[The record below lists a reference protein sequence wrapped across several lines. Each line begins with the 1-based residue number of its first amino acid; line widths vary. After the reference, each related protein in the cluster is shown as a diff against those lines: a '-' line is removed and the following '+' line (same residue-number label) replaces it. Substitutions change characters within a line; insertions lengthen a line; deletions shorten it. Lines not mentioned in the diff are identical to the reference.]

1 MLYPITPGD
10 WLAVQDR
17 STLCDW
23 GAWPVPVS
31 VSTVGE
37 FDALLKKVRLA
48 LVAPLAFG
56 VKVTVKE
63 ADCPAAIV
71 FGNVIPESTNS
82 LLLLLPEVTVT
93 EAPVAVRLPLREA
106 LALTT
111 TLPKL
116 SVPGETDSCPAA
128 APVPD
133 RAMLRVEL
141 DASERIARLPVAAPA
156 LAGANLTVNV
166 TLWAALRVVGS
177 VSPVIEKPAPVAFA
191 CEMVTAV
198 PPVLV
203 NVSDRLAVLPT

>member
-37 FDALLKKVRLA
+37 FEALLKKVRLPLA
-48 LVAPLAFG
+48 APLAFG

-63 ADCPAAIV
+63 ADCPAAMV

-93 EAPVAVRLPLREA
+93 DAPVAVRLPGSG
-106 LALTT
+106 TPT
-111 TLPKL
+111 PTVTLPKL
-116 SVPGETDSCPAA
+116 NVVGETESWPGA
-128 APVPD
+128 APVPVSPT
-133 RAMLRVEL
+133 LRVEF
-141 DASERIARLPVAAPA
+141 DASERIARFP
-156 LAGANLTVNV
+156 LTV
-166 TLWAALRVVGS
+166 
-177 VSPVIEKPAPVAFA
+177 
-191 CEMVTAV
+191 
-198 PPVLV
+198 
-203 NVSDRLAVLPT
+203 